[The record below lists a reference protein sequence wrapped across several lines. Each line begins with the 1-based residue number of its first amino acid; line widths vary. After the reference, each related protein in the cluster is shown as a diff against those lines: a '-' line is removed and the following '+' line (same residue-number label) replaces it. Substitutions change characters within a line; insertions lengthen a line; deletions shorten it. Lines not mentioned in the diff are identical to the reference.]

1 LKDVG
6 SGTDPSDPS
15 ASRTLA
21 ATMRLGQLVARAPLI
36 VWSVNTEGVV
46 TLSEGAGLSA
56 LGLKPGEAVGQRVR
70 DQYPDVSP
78 GLTLMERA
86 LAGEACGEV
95 MEVRGVV
102 LDVQYFPDRDETGAI
117 VGATGIALDVTMRQ
131 RLQEQVQRA
140 AEEWKATF
148 DAVQSPL
155 LLLDPRGVVK
165 RLNRAARDLWGGDHP
180 FQEIVGRPLSDR
192 TGEPW
197 LAITLAAAEGGRT
210 LVASSVSATDEGG
223 RTWDVSAN
231 PFESPAGEP
240 SVIVLARDV
249 SAMVAL
255 QQSLRRSESMSAMG
269 ALLAGVAHEVRN
281 PLFGISAA
289 IDAFEN
295 EFRDRRELVE
305 YGGLLRAEVARLTT
319 LMHDRLEYGRPAEA
333 PLGPGRLADVVER
346 AVRSCALAARQKA
359 VALVTDMAPSLPP
372 VLMDSDR
379 LVQVFQNVL
388 QNAVQHTPAGGEV
401 KIAAAPGAAGEV
413 CCQVA
418 DTGPGVRP
426 QDRARVFEPFFTR
439 RSGGTGLGL
448 SIVQR
453 IVDEHGG
460 RVTMANRPEG
470 GAVVTIDLRAAPPDA
485 TETR

>member
-1 LKDVG
+1 LREQPESDG
-6 SGTDPSDPS
+6 SHDG
-15 ASRTLA
+15 AGALA
-21 ATMRLGQLVARAPLI
+21 TITRIGQLVSRAPLI
-36 VWSVNTEGVV
+36 IWSVDTEGVV
-46 TLSEGAGLSA
+46 TLSEGAGLTA
-56 LGLKPGEAVGQRVR
+56 LGLRPGEAVGQRVH
-70 DQYPDVSP
+70 DQYSDVQP

-86 LAGEACGEV
+86 LAGETCSAI
-95 MEVRGVV
+95 MDARGVL

-117 VGATGIALDVTMRQ
+117 VGATGVAVDVTVRQ

-140 AEEWKATF
+140 AEEWRATF

-155 LLLDPRGVVK
+155 LLLDDGGLVK
-165 RLNRAARDLWGGDHP
+165 RLNRAARDLWGDHP

-192 TGEPW
+192 TAEPW
-197 LAITLAAAEGGRT
+197 LAIARAAAEAGRT
-210 LVASSVSATDEGG
+210 LASASVSVSDEAG
-223 RTWDVSAN
+223 RTWDVAAN

-249 SAMVAL
+249 SPMVAL

-269 ALLAGVAHEVRN
+269 TLLAGVAHEVRN

-319 LMHDRLEYGRPAEA
+319 LMHDLLEYGRPTEA
-333 PLGPGRLADVVER
+333 PLGPGRLEPVIEQ
-346 AVRSCALAARQKA
+346 AVRSCALAARQKS
-359 VALVTDMAPSLPP
+359 VALVTELAPDLPE
-372 VLMDSDR
+372 VLMDPDR
-379 LVQVFQNVL
+379 LMQVFQNVL

-401 KIAAAPGAAGEV
+401 RIAGTRGAAGAV
-413 CCQVA
+413 RCLVS

-426 QDRARVFEPFFTR
+426 QDCARVFEPFFTR

-460 RVTMANRPEG
+460 RVSMGNRPEG
-470 GAVVTIDLRAAPPDA
+470 GALVTIELRAAPEGADA
-485 TETR
+485 R